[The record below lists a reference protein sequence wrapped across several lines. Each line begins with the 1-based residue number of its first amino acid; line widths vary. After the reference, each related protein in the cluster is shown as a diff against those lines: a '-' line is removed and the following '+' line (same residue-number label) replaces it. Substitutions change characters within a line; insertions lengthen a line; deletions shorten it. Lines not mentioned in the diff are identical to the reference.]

1 MMYIITVLFSSK
13 EWRLIMRY
21 SAFLC
26 CFFVFITLLVG
37 CQAINNASQKNDSIE
52 AEKLKANHYSY
63 NEDQR
68 DAISVIN
75 ELPGHENVHNVTL
88 QTQKSPS
95 YISVDYPQASTE
107 TSRQFEHNWSADFTK
122 KRVFNNA
129 TILLGLIDHADSVHF
144 NVHTVVPQS
153 ITITRAELE
162 AFYRHPLT
170 PNASKGIQNVNVE
183 NNNNEYKI
191 NEFFRRHPITELD

>member
-1 MMYIITVLFSSK
+1 MYIITMLFSSK

-95 YISVDYPQASTE
+95 YISVDYTQASTE
-107 TSRQFEHNWSADFTK
+107 RAGSLNTIGR
-122 KRVFNNA
+122 R
-129 TILLGLIDHADSVHF
+129 ILLK
-144 NVHTVVPQS
+144 
-153 ITITRAELE
+153 
-162 AFYRHPLT
+162 
-170 PNASKGIQNVNVE
+170 NAYSTTLPYCLG
-183 NNNNEYKI
+183 
-191 NEFFRRHPITELD
+191 